1 MLPVRALARL
11 PHHLWVY
18 ARLAS
23 FNWLDE
29 AAGLAACR
37 YPRDERALHALAE
50 RGVGVLINL
59 HVRPHA
65 AEVLDRHG
73 LREVHLPVP
82 DFHPPTPEQLE
93 AGLAAIEQAQAA
105 GQRVAVHC
113 GAGLGRTGTLLAC
126 YLVRRDGLAPEAA
139 IARVRAAR
147 PGSIET
153 PQQVAAI
160 VAFARQATSPPGGPT
175 EPT

>member
-1 MLPVRALARL
+1 MGRLRALAGL
-11 PHHLWVY
+11 PRQVWIY

-23 FNWLDE
+23 FTWLDE

-50 RGVGVLINL
+50 RGVAVLINL
-59 HVRPHA
+59 HPRPHA

-82 DFHPPTPEQLE
+82 DFQPPTPEQLA
-93 AGLAAIEQAQAA
+93 AGVAAIEQAQAA
-105 GQRVAVHC
+105 RQRVAVHC

-126 YLVRRDGLAPEAA
+126 YLVRRDGLEPEAA
-139 IARVRAAR
+139 IARVRAVR

-153 PQQVAAI
+153 PEQAAAVA
-160 VAFARQATSPPGGPT
+160 AFARQARPT
-175 EPT
+175 